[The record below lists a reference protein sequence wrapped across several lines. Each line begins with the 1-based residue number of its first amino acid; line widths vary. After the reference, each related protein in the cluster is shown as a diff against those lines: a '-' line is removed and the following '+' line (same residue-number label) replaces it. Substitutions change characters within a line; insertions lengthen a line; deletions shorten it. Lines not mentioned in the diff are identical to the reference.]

1 MRFRHGFIEGS
12 SRRAGHIDELLS
24 AEYDVAVLAGSWDDR
39 CLAITSAQRFSA
51 KAVLLIS
58 FADNDPGGKPK
69 QEANEEHLRTYLAN
83 KGVVLAT
90 LEDVTEDVNTEF
102 VRLWDMLLPFVA
114 TGRTRVFVDLSACPR
129 YYTLGV
135 IAGLLR
141 IGLASQVDVLYSEAT
156 YPATGTSPHPTDV
169 PFSEGRWRCEPIPY
183 LNGQFQP
190 SKPLLHVVSV
200 GFEGGKT
207 VRLLEKEEATHV
219 TLLFPIPGVIERY
232 DAEVWER
239 NKPVIARF
247 SVPEQRILRAQ
258 AADPVAAWR
267 AVVSSHMAL
276 DGSQVKY
283 LCCGTKAHSLGLA
296 LSALRTENATVMYN
310 VPEKH
315 RFVETV
321 ASGTYWLYRIR
332 DLSVPEGSL

>member
-1 MRFRHGFIEGS
+1 VRFRYGFIEGS

-24 AEYDVAVLAGSWDDR
+24 GEYDIAVLAGSWDDR
-39 CLAITSAQRFSA
+39 CVAITSAQRFSP
-51 KAVLLIS
+51 KAVLLIL
-58 FADNDPGGKPK
+58 FADNDPAGKPK
-69 QEANEEHLRTYLAN
+69 QDANAERLRAYLAS
-83 KGVVLAT
+83 KGIAMAILK
-90 LEDVTEDVNTEF
+90 DVTEDVEAEF
-102 VRLWDMLLPFVA
+102 GRLWKTLLPFVA
-114 TGRTRVFVDLSACPR
+114 SGRARVFVDLSACPR
-129 YYTLGV
+129 YYTLGA
-135 IAGLLR
+135 ISGLLR
-141 IGLASQVDVLYSEAT
+141 IGLASQVDILYSEAT
-156 YPATGTSPHPTDV
+156 YPATGTSPHPADV

-183 LNGQFQP
+183 LSGQFRP
-190 SKPLLHVVSV
+190 SKRLIHIVSV

-219 TLLFPIPGVIERY
+219 TLLLPIPGVIERY
-232 DAEVWER
+232 DSEVLER
-239 NKPVIARF
+239 NKPVISRF
-247 SVPEQRILRAQ
+247 GVPAQRILKAQ

-267 AVVSSHMAL
+267 TVVNSATAP
-276 DGSQVKY
+276 DGSEVKY

-296 LSALRTENATVMYN
+296 LSALSTENATVMYN